1 MFKRRTDV
9 PNGIEAQ
16 LADARK
22 ALLENPR
29 VLRRKV
35 RCVAAAGDTD
45 ANAMHLYTLAAGHK
59 FQWTEADWAAVLNK
73 LDSCELT
80 VEDWLKEAHDGNTK
94 TD

>member
-1 MFKRRTDV
+1 MSLFSRRKTDV
-9 PNGIEAQ
+9 PSRVAGHLAEARQ
-16 LADARK
+16 

-35 RCVAAAGDTD
+35 RCVAAAGDMD
-45 ANAMHLYTLAAGHK
+45 ENALHLYTLAAGHK

-80 VEDWLKEAHDGNTK
+80 VGEWLSEGEST
-94 TD
+94 